1 MDRIYGKKT
10 TNERPVSLLP
20 LPFDEILAALL
31 QVKRQPKEEKQPKK
45 KDATKQK

>member
-31 QVKRQPKEEKQPKK
+31 QGRPQPKEGKQRKSK
-45 KDATKQK
+45 NETKQK